1 MSATAQRAQIRLV
14 AGNSIFTVPERV
26 AVEQGIFDRHG
37 IEIVTDA
44 DWDARNHVIK
54 DGEKDPLKLF
64 EGGRSDTFNM
74 CEWGVLHR
82 IEHSQRDVRIVYLRP
97 AVVAQALVTIDPDIQ
112 EPHDL
117 AGVEV
122 GINESTGQHFTTIK
136 LLEGALSRDQIKL
149 AHGGGPQD
157 LLDHVHKR
165 TFGAVAL
172 MEPFL
177 SLAIRQG
184 AHVLGS
190 FFYRGAQ
197 AFATAIGV
205 EQQRAYIAAI
215 NEAVDLINA
224 DPEAYRSHITIAA
237 GGALAPEELSSD
249 YYRFVH
255 AQPYSQER
263 FAKQYSWLETWDL
276 VEGGRS
282 YDQIIDPSAFAPA

>member
-1 MSATAQRAQIRLV
+1 MTAITERAKIRLV

-26 AVEQGIFDRHG
+26 AVQEGIFERHG

-54 DGEKDPLKLF
+54 DDEKDPLRLF
-64 EGGRSDTFNM
+64 EGRRSDTFNM

-82 IEHSQRDVRIVYLRP
+82 IEQSARDVRIVYLRP
-97 AVVAQALVTIDPDIQ
+97 AVVAQALVTLDPAIQ

-117 AGVEV
+117 GGVEV

-136 LLEGALSRDQIKL
+136 LLEGALSREQIKL
-149 AHGGGPQD
+149 AHGGGPAE
-157 LLDHVHKR
+157 LLEHVHQR

-177 SLAIRQG
+177 SLAIKQG

-197 AFATAIGV
+197 AFATDVSV
-205 EQQRAYIAAI
+205 EHQRAYIAAV
-215 NEAVDLINA
+215 NEAVDHINA
-224 DPEAYRSHITIAA
+224 DPGAYRRYVTVAA

-255 AQPYSQER
+255 AQPYSEER
-263 FAKQYSWLETWDL
+263 FAKQYAWLEEWNL

-282 YDQIIDPSAFAPA
+282 YGDVIDTSAFAAA

>member
-1 MSATAQRAQIRLV
+1 MSAITERAKIRLV

-26 AVEQGIFDRHG
+26 AVEEGIFERHG
-37 IEIVTDA
+37 VEIVTDA
-44 DWDARNHVIK
+44 EWDARNHVIK
-54 DGEKDPLKLF
+54 DGEKDPLRLF
-64 EGGRSDTFNM
+64 EGRRSDTFNM

-82 IEHSQRDVRIVYLRP
+82 IEHSERDVRIVYLRP
-97 AVVAQALVTIDPDIQ
+97 AVVAQALVTLDPEVQ

-117 AGVEV
+117 AGVAV

-136 LLEGALSRDQIKL
+136 LLEGALSREQIVL
-149 AHGGGPQD
+149 AHGGGPGD
-157 LLDHVHKR
+157 LLDHLHKR

-177 SLAIRQG
+177 SLAIKQG

-197 AFATAIGV
+197 AFATDVSV
-205 EQQRAYIAAI
+205 EHQRAYIAAVD
-215 NEAVDLINA
+215 EAVDRINA
-224 DPEAYRSHITIAA
+224 DPARYRSQITVAA

-255 AQPYSQER
+255 AQPYSEER
-263 FAKQYSWLETWDL
+263 FAKQYSWLEKWDL

-282 YDQIIDPSAFAPA
+282 YADVIDTSAFAAA

>member
-1 MSATAQRAQIRLV
+1 MSATAQTAKIRLL

-26 AVEQGIFDRHG
+26 AVEEGIFERHG
-37 IEIVTDA
+37 VEIVTDA
-44 DWDARNHVIK
+44 DWDQRNHVIK
-54 DGEKDPLKLF
+54 DAEKDPLKLF
-64 EGGRSDTFNM
+64 EGRRSDTFNM

-82 IEHSQRDVRIVYLRP
+82 IEHSERDVRIVYLRP
-97 AVVAQALVTIDPDIQ
+97 AVVAQALVTLDPAIQ

-117 AGVEV
+117 ANVPV

-136 LLEGALSRDQIKL
+136 LLEGALGREQIKL
-149 AHGGGPQD
+149 EHGGGPAE
-157 LLDHVHKR
+157 LLEHVHKR

-177 SLAIRQG
+177 SLALKQG

-197 AFATAIGV
+197 AFATDVSVDA
-205 EQQRAYIAAI
+205 QRAFIAAV
-215 NEAVDLINA
+215 NEAVDRINA
-224 DPEAYRSHITIAA
+224 DPDAYRGHITVAA

-255 AQPYSQER
+255 AQPYSRER
-263 FAKQYSWLETWDL
+263 FANQYSWLEEWNL

-282 YDQIIDPSAFAPA
+282 YEQIIDPSAFATA

>member
-1 MSATAQRAQIRLV
+1 MTTSTDRATIHLA
-14 AGNSIFTVPERV
+14 AGNSIFTVPERI

-37 IEIVTDA
+37 IDIVTDA

-54 DGEKDPLKLF
+54 DAEKDPLKLF
-64 EGGRSDTFNM
+64 ERRRSDTFNM

-82 IEHSQRDVRIVYLRP
+82 LEHSERDVRIAYLRP
-97 AVVAQALVTIDPDIQ
+97 AVVAQALVTLDPAIQ

-122 GINESTGQHFTTIK
+122 GINQSTGQHFTTIK
-136 LLEGALSRDQIKL
+136 LLEGALSRDEIKL
-149 AHGGGPQD
+149 AHGGGPAE
-157 LLDHVHKR
+157 LIDHLHKR

-177 SLAIRQG
+177 SLAIAQG

-197 AFATAIGV
+197 AFATDVPARH
-205 EQQRAYIAAI
+205 QRAFVAAV
-215 NEAVDLINA
+215 NEAVDVFNA
-224 DPEAYRSHITIAA
+224 EPDRYRGFITVAA
-237 GGALAPEELSSD
+237 GGALTDADLSSD

-255 AQPYSQER
+255 AQPYSEER
-263 FAKQYSWLETWDL
+263 FAKQYAWLEHWDL

-282 YDQIIDPSAFAPA
+282 YDQIIDSSPLVGV